1 MAIAF
6 ENLNIDKLS
15 DQDKENEYLV
25 SEHLNGSLYPTNYI
39 ILINELAK
47 LPIISVTDD
56 VAYYKLINKIR
67 DTFISDVNG
76 CLDRDQVIKLYN
88 GDSKLINLFQ
98 ELENILV
105 NQIDTLLAID
115 ANYVQTKISNTLA
128 AFDAAADDSEL
139 LGKLISSGSAD
150 VDPNEEILNAVRD
163 CIIACNNII
172 SIASEIK
179 DDFEELNYKPAKK
192 IEDLQ
197 LQLLDLSSALMESNL
212 PFEYSY
218 KLTQVINMIQTNI
231 PKTDLDPFK
240 NDVFEILLTLL
251 RQPKKFYSYLK
262 KNEIID
268 GEISSQLFQVYPK
281 IFEQSV
287 IPLLEQSEKKDY
299 QKQLIF
305 KNQCDLI
312 DDNRELV
319 TFCHNH
325 LLGDNNN
332 GN

>member
-25 SEHLNGSLYPTNYI
+25 SEHLNGSLYPSNYI
-39 ILINELAK
+39 TLINELAK
-47 LPIISVTDD
+47 LPIISITDD
-56 VAYYKLINKIR
+56 AEYYKLINKIR
-67 DTFISDVNG
+67 DTFISDVTG
-76 CLDRDQVIKLYN
+76 LLDRDQVIKLYN
-88 GDSKLINLFQ
+88 GDAKLINLFQ
-98 ELENILV
+98 DLQDILIGQSSV
-105 NQIDTLLAID
+105 LLQID
-115 ANYVQTKISNTLA
+115 ANYAQKIIANQLA
-128 AFDAAADDSEL
+128 TFEAAADDTEL
-139 LGKLISSGSAD
+139 VGKLISTGNQPI
-150 VDPNEEILNAVRD
+150 DPNKEILDNVTD

-172 SIASEIK
+172 SVASDIK

-212 PFEYSY
+212 PFEYAY

-231 PKTDLDPFK
+231 PQTDLDPFK
-240 NDVFEILLTLL
+240 NDVFEMLLTLL

>member
-6 ENLNIDKLS
+6 TNLNIDTLGDK
-15 DQDKENEYLV
+15 DKEIEFLV
-25 SEHLNGSLYPTNYI
+25 SEHLNGTLYPSKFISLVT
-39 ILINELAK
+39 EVAK
-47 LPIISVTDD
+47 LPIISVDD
-56 VAYYKLINKIR
+56 DAIYFKLINKIR
-67 DTFISDVNG
+67 NEFVSDTDG
-76 CLDRDQVIKLYN
+76 LLDRDQLIKLYN

-98 ELENILV
+98 ELETILV

-115 ANYVQTKISNTLA
+115 ANYFQTKISNTLA

-139 LGKLISSGSAD
+139 LGKLISSGSAN
-150 VDPNEEILNAVRD
+150 VDPNEEILNAVTD

-197 LQLLDLSSALMESNL
+197 LQLLDLSSALIESNL

-231 PKTDLDPFK
+231 PQTDLDPFK
-240 NDVFEILLTLL
+240 NDVFEMLLTLL

-319 TFCHNH
+319 TSCHNH

>member
-39 ILINELAK
+39 TLINELAK

-56 VAYYKLINKIR
+56 AAYYKLINKIR
-67 DTFISDVNG
+67 DTFISDING

-88 GDSKLINLFQ
+88 GDAKLINLFQ
-98 ELENILV
+98 DLQDILV
-105 NQIDTLLAID
+105 EQSDVLMNIDQNYIRQTIANQLA
-115 ANYVQTKISNTLA
+115 T
-128 AFDAAADDSEL
+128 FDAAADDSEL
-139 LGKLISSGSAD
+139 LGKLISSGNQQ
-150 VDPNEEILNAVRD
+150 VDQNKEILDNVRD

-172 SIASEIK
+172 SIASDIK

-197 LQLLDLSSALMESNL
+197 LQLLDLSSALVESNL

-218 KLTQVINMIQTNI
+218 KLTQIINMIQTNI
-231 PKTDLDPFK
+231 PQTDLDPFK
-240 NDVFEILLTLL
+240 NDVFEMLLTLL

-268 GEISSQLFQVYPK
+268 GSISSQLFQVYPK

-319 TFCHNH
+319 TSCHNH